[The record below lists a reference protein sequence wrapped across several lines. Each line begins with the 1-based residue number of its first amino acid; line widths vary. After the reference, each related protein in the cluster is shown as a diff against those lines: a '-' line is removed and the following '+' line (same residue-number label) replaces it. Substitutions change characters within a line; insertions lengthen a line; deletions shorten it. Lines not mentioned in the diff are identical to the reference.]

1 MIVASVLVAIGAVI
15 FARHAKNQK
24 EVNEFG
30 GAELIG
36 SGIPVLL
43 ELGSHSCIPCKAMMP
58 ILSELRI
65 EYAGSLGVS
74 FIDVWKDPSAG
85 EKYNINSIPTQV
97 FFDSSGKE
105 LFRHV
110 GFFGKEDIL
119 TKWKDLGVDL
129 KKAK

>member
-1 MIVASVLVAIGAVI
+1 MIVVSVIVAIGAVM
-15 FARHAKNQK
+15 FARHAKYQSEIK
-24 EVNEFG
+24 AFG
-30 GAELIG
+30 GPELIG

-43 ELGSHSCIPCKAMMP
+43 ELGSYSCMPCKAMVP
-58 ILSELRI
+58 ILSELRT
-65 EYAGSLGVS
+65 EYAGSLGIS

-85 EKYNINSIPTQV
+85 KKYDVNSIPTQV

-119 TKWKDLGVDL
+119 AKWKDLGINL